1 LLNKSKLQLN
11 KIANFND
18 DRRHKLVAVWAE
30 YCYKMVMD
38 TDKGRRGVVYFSCL
52 TVVYFGYFKYPN
64 KKNDHNNGTLIYKSD
79 LKTFILMLF

>member
-38 TDKGRRGVVYFSCL
+38 TDKGRRGVVYFSRL
-52 TVVYFGYFKYPN
+52 TVVYFGKVSN
-64 KKNDHNNGTLIYKSD
+64 LKNNYIYAALIYKSVF
-79 LKTFILMLF
+79 KTFILMIF